1 MTGLL
6 DVVRLVVDALDRAAV
21 RYSVGG
27 SLASSVFGEPRSS
40 LDADIVVDMTTDQIG
55 AVIDALG
62 DSFYAE
68 EEAFRRAVASATS
81 ANVIH
86 HASGIKVD
94 LFVASSILDRQQL
107 ARRQLVSI
115 DPEHSCYMH
124 SPEDILL
131 QKLVWYRRGGE
142 TSDRQWRDILGI
154 LLVRGAVLDE
164 SYLNAMAG
172 PLTITDLLERAR
184 QAASRT

>member
-1 MTGLL
+1 VIGIL
-6 DVVRLVVDALDRAAV
+6 DVVRLVVDALEHAAV

-40 LDADIVVDMTTDQIG
+40 LDADIVVDMTTDQIA
-55 AVIDALG
+55 AVIDTLG

-86 HASGIKVD
+86 LASGIKVD
-94 LFVASSILDRQQL
+94 LFVASSVLDRQQL
-107 ARRQLVSI
+107 ARRRLVSI
-115 DPEHSCYMH
+115 DREHSCYMH

-142 TSDRQWRDILGI
+142 TSDRQWRDVLGI
-154 LLVRGAVLDE
+154 LLVRETALDE
-164 SYLNAMAG
+164 TYLNAMAEQ
-172 PLTITDLLERAR
+172 LKITDLLVRAR
-184 QAASRT
+184 QATSHT